1 MKRGSE
7 MKVQRILVSTTKFTL
22 ECQSHYKFI
31 YNPALNKPMVKVY
44 NIEINVST
52 PESCSINWQTL
63 FSAEEKS
70 L

>member
-1 MKRGSE
+1 MKRGNE

-22 ECQSHYKFI
+22 ECKFLH
-31 YNPALNKPMVKVY
+31 NHALNKPMVKVY

-52 PESCSINWQTL
+52 LESYFINWQTL